1 MIHVLSGSERG
12 TYLDL
17 FEQYFRLRHD
27 VFIKG
32 RGWSLPA
39 GNGLEV
45 DQYDDNEAI
54 YFLDVGD
61 ENRIQGAIRITPTI
75 KSSLIADYFPH
86 LVENGEL
93 PRSPTIYECTRYI
106 VIPPRKSRD
115 DNRQAKSRIIGAM
128 LDWCN
133 DHELTYLQTI
143 IDSAALPTYLDLT
156 SLTIPLGLSHP
167 YGGGRKTPG
176 GGECM
181 AIRWPICTQVIED
194 VRHYGGFAT
203 VEPLSTQAPVF
214 ARSERELIH

>member
-1 MIHVLSGSERG
+1 MSGSERRIHAE
-12 TYLDL
+12 L

-45 DQYDDNEAI
+45 DQYDDAAAV
-54 YFLDVGD
+54 YFLDVSD
-61 ENRIQGAIRITPTI
+61 EKRIQGAIRITPTV
-75 KSSLIADYFPH
+75 KSSLIADYFAH

-115 DNRQAKSRIIGAM
+115 DNRLAKSRIIGAM
-128 LDWCN
+128 LEWCR
-133 DHELTYLQTI
+133 DHQLTYLQTI
-143 IDSAALPTYLDLT
+143 INSAALPTYLDLT

-181 AIRWPICTQVIED
+181 AIRWPICTQVLQD
-194 VRHYGGFAT
+194 VRRYGGFADI
-203 VEPLSTQAPVF
+203 EPFSNQAPVF
-214 ARSERELIH
+214 ARSEDELVH